1 MRLKKARVRKYRS
14 IRDTGWFDIEDLK
27 TILVGPNEA
36 GKTVLLQAL
45 QQINPPKGVRGF
57 DALRDYP
64 RSEYNDIT
72 TKKVDP
78 ANVTIV
84 EAQFELEP
92 QDIAAVPSEFAN
104 VTYVRGRR
112 LDNNPWHRLE
122 DTPPDVKYAD
132 IVKDLTRLA
141 AHVDARVPPSQPET
155 PAPTVPSVELE
166 GITKGWEPSDIID
179 LGRAGTIDEWLKQVL
194 PLVEEGSKEEKRHD
208 KLAET
213 IGFLA
218 RKKAAL
224 DALNARLPVFVL
236 FSNYSRVRPLIHLEH
251 LGAPL

>member
-84 EAQFELEP
+84 EAASVLSRQPF
-92 QDIAAVPSEFAN
+92 PS
-104 VTYVRGRR
+104 R
-112 LDNNPWHRLE
+112 W
-122 DTPPDVKYAD
+122 
-132 IVKDLTRLA
+132 
-141 AHVDARVPPSQPET
+141 
-155 PAPTVPSVELE
+155 
-166 GITKGWEPSDIID
+166 
-179 LGRAGTIDEWLKQVL
+179 
-194 PLVEEGSKEEKRHD
+194 
-208 KLAET
+208 
-213 IGFLA
+213 
-218 RKKAAL
+218 
-224 DALNARLPVFVL
+224 
-236 FSNYSRVRPLIHLEH
+236 
-251 LGAPL
+251 